1 LIGGPQPKIP
11 PLFTLNIFLPKGD
24 SLMKRL
30 ITTSLVFSLCTLF
43 ASAARADLFTY
54 TYTETRTGTDNGSIT
69 LTTAP
74 LPAITSSTFVS
85 ASDITTY
92 VTTGFAAG
100 ETDYGIEISDTN
112 ILVYGSGGSIR
123 WTTSGSNYPL
133 TNYGDFAVPGTTTWG
148 CNPGVCDV
156 ASDTETYS
164 LKIQDIPSAVPEPTS
179 LILLLTTLLALAF
192 VARKRFADGHK

>member
-1 LIGGPQPKIP
+1 
-11 PLFTLNIFLPKGD
+11 
-24 SLMKRL
+24 MKRL

-54 TYTETRTGTDNGSIT
+54 TYTETRTGTDNGSIM

-74 LPAITSSTFVS
+74 LPAITSSTFIP

-100 ETDYGIEISDTN
+100 ETDFGIEISDTN
-112 ILVYGSGGSIR
+112 ILVFASVGVR
-123 WTTSGSNYPL
+123 WSTVGSNYPL
-133 TNYGDFAVPGTTTWG
+133 TDYADFAVPGTTTWG
-148 CNPGVCDV
+148 CNSGVCDV

-164 LKIQDIPSAVPEPTS
+164 LKIQDIPSAVPEPAS
-179 LILLLTTLLALAF
+179 LVLLLTALLALAF
-192 VARKRFADGHK
+192 VARKRFAGGSDPLTRMNS